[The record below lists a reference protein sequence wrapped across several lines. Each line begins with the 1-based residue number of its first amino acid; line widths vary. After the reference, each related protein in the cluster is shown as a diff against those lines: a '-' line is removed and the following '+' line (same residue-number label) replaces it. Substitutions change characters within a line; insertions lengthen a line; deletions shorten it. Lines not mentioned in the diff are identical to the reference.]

1 MASKIPHA
9 LFPLIR
15 KLESV
20 THLSNEGRKAIENL
34 PVRVRTLSAR
44 QDIVRDGDLAT
55 QCCLVLEGWAYRYKL
70 LTEGRRQIFSF
81 HIAGDIPDLQ
91 SLHIP
96 LMDHNL
102 ATMTQATVAFIPH
115 ESMYALTAR
124 YPTIAAALWRD
135 TLIDAA
141 IFREWL
147 IAMGRRP
154 AFEHLAHLFCELYL
168 KQEAVGLAGDHRCPL
183 PVTQNDLADATGMT
197 SVHINRVLK
206 EMRGRGLITLH
217 RHTLV
222 VKAWDELI
230 RSCEF
235 DATYLH
241 LQKRA
246 AG

>member
-9 LFPLIR
+9 LCPLIR

-20 THLSNEGRKAIENL
+20 TRLSDEERHAIEAL

-44 QDIVRDGDLAT
+44 QDIAREGDLAT
-55 QCCLVLEGWAYRYKL
+55 QCCLILEGWAYRYKL
-70 LTEGRRQIFSF
+70 LSEGRRQIFSF

-102 ATMTQATVAFIPH
+102 GTMTQATVAFIPH
-115 ESMYALTAR
+115 ESMHDLTAR
-124 YPTIAAALWRD
+124 FPSIAAKLWRD

-168 KQEAVGLAGDHRCPL
+168 KQEAVGLAGDHRCSL
-183 PVTQNDLADATGMT
+183 PITQVDLADATGMT
-197 SVHINRVLK
+197 GVHINRVLK

-217 RHTLV
+217 RQTLV

-230 RSCEF
+230 RASEF
-235 DATYLH
+235 DGKYLH

-246 AG
+246 LG